1 MAKVNDKAKAKF
13 NFDDKLVYAT
23 QSMMQL
29 FKLNY
34 KQMMLRQALE
44 MNNSV
49 LNEISI

>member
-29 FKLNY
+29 FQLKY
-34 KQMMLRQALE
+34 KQMMLRQPLR
-44 MNNSV
+44 
-49 LNEISI
+49 L